1 MVMAKKKT
9 LLGLDIGSSTVKAI
23 ELTDVGGIFYI
34 TGYAQKPLESKEA
47 LVDTIKAVVEEGGF
61 KSKRVATAVSGRS
74 VIVRYVN
81 MMKMA
86 DEELRSAIRYEADK
100 YIPFEVEDV
109 VLDCQRLEEAKERGM
124 GENEMKVLLVAV
136 KKSLIEER
144 IAALVS
150 AGLKPVVIDVD
161 CFALGNA
168 FELKTMNSPRFAGV
182 EKLDALVDIGANKT
196 NINIMKK
203 QVSYF
208 TREVYIGGNDFT
220 DAISHRL
227 SLDLQEAESLKVNP
241 SSRDAEVEES
251 TQQAVE
257 DLANE
262 VHLSFDYY
270 ESQFDEE
277 VDEVFLSGGG
287 AKLIGLPQIFER
299 AFGKKVSI
307 WDPIEDFE
315 MGSDRVD
322 VNALR
327 ENAPRLAIAVGLAA
341 RVTG

>member
-1 MVMAKKKT
+1 MAKKKS
-9 LLGLDIGSSTVKAI
+9 LLGLDIGASMVKAV
-23 ELTDVGGIFYI
+23 ELTDTGGMFSI
-34 TGYAQKPLESKEA
+34 TGYAQRPLESKEA
-47 LVDTIKAVVEEGGF
+47 LTETIKAVVEEGAF
-61 KSKRVATAVSGRS
+61 KTKRVSTAVSGRS

-86 DEELRSAIRYEADK
+86 DEELRSAIKYEADK
-100 YIPFEVEDV
+100 YIPFEIEDV
-109 VLDCQRLEEAKERGM
+109 ILDCLRLEEAKERGM
-124 GENEMKVLLVAV
+124 AENEMKVLLVAV
-136 KKSLIEER
+136 KKSLIDER
-144 IAALVS
+144 IAALVD
-150 AGLKPVVIDVD
+150 AGLRPVVIDVD

-168 FELKTMNSPRFAGV
+168 FELKMLSSPRFAGV

-227 SLDLQEAESLKVNP
+227 SLDLHEAEALKVKP
-241 SSRDAEVEES
+241 AGREADIEEA

-270 ESQFDEE
+270 ENQFDEE

-287 AKLIGLPQIFER
+287 AKLVGLAQIFER
-299 AFGKKVSI
+299 ALGKKVSL
-307 WDPIEDFE
+307 WDPVEDLE
-315 MGSDRVD
+315 VDSEKVD
-322 VNALR
+322 VAAMR

>member
-1 MVMAKKKT
+1 MAKKKI
-9 LLGLDIGSSTVKAI
+9 LLGLDIGSSTVKAV
-23 ELTDVGGIFYI
+23 ELTDAGGIFYI
-34 TGYAQKPLESKEA
+34 TGFAQKPLESKETLTETLSA
-47 LVDTIKAVVEEGGF
+47 LVEEGGF

-109 VLDCQRLEEAKERGM
+109 ILDCQRLEEAKERGM

-136 KKSLIEER
+136 KKSVIEER
-144 IAALVS
+144 VAALVG
-150 AGLKPVVIDVD
+150 AGLRPVVIDVD

-168 FELKTMNSPRFAGV
+168 FELKTLNSPRFAGV
-182 EKLDALVDIGANKT
+182 EKLDALVDIGASKT

-227 SLDLQEAESLKVNP
+227 SLDLHEAEVVKVNP
-241 SSRDAEVEES
+241 TGRESDIEEA
-251 TQQAVE
+251 TQQSVE

-270 ESQFDEE
+270 ENQFDEE

-287 AKLIGLPQIFER
+287 AKLLGLSQIFER

-307 WDPIEDFE
+307 WDPVEDFE
-315 MGSDRVD
+315 VGSDKVD
-322 VNALR
+322 ANALH
-327 ENAPRLAIAVGLAA
+327 ENASRLAIAVGLAA